1 MSIGSFVY
9 VLSISLILY
18 LYIAK
23 TRSILYSLIYAFI
36 HIYISTV
43 LFANVLSIFNLYT
56 KFYVILFW
64 ENTMCVVLTL
74 CMVWKI
80 KPTLLR
86 DVLVHRINR
95 MRTCEKLILCAKV
108 YRQAEGR
115 IWFGTRIKVIKG
127 GKAISTPWN
136 RLIAVKLIHA
146 PVTSLVAHFHIID
159 TTPSS
164 GWKDPC
170 RNQRGILMKF
180 FYTNYLAKSKFFLII
195 IV

>member
-115 IWFGTRIKVIKG
+115 I
-127 GKAISTPWN
+127 
-136 RLIAVKLIHA
+136 
-146 PVTSLVAHFHIID
+146 
-159 TTPSS
+159 
-164 GWKDPC
+164 
-170 RNQRGILMKF
+170 
-180 FYTNYLAKSKFFLII
+180 
-195 IV
+195 